1 MSCKNLSKQQQGD
14 LRFQALLN
22 PLECRM
28 LCIFCPVFFLLS
40 ESQNNKEFWATACLC
55 LAEHRLSVFCHL
67 FPSYHHPK
75 LSSGSSGHLLCLC
88 LAVQLVIK
96 LCYFEGQTKWLNG
109 LVELVRRPCATV
121 SIDWLIKSCY
131 QDGGRPAQP
140 AAFRDVPCCVW
151 VNKVMCSLSGCNTAG
166 VVAMWW
172 LHYRRHFDCQSKRL
186 GPNASQCDEEGPG
199 EEKVPHLPW
208 FIFPERDL
216 PCVQRSCVSL
226 PSFRNWQTE
235 KPQIGRWE
243 HRQHALTAMKEDV
256 WNVGCVSA
264 GAEEGRRLVRE
275 SGRGDRRSHYVTP
288 SFL

>member
-1 MSCKNLSKQQQGD
+1 
-14 LRFQALLN
+14 
-22 PLECRM
+22 M
-28 LCIFCPVFFLLS
+28 LCIFCPVFFTIREPEQQGILGRCVPVPGR
-40 ESQNNKEFWATACLC
+40 TPPLC
-55 LAEHRLSVFCHL
+55 FFCHL

-131 QDGGRPAQP
+131 QDGGQPAQP

-151 VNKVMCSLSGCNTAG
+151 VNKVMCSLSGCNTAA

-186 GPNASQCDEEGPG
+186 GPNASQCDEERPG
-199 EEKVPHLPW
+199 
-208 FIFPERDL
+208 
-216 PCVQRSCVSL
+216 Q
-226 PSFRNWQTE
+226 
-235 KPQIGRWE
+235 
-243 HRQHALTAMKEDV
+243 
-256 WNVGCVSA
+256 
-264 GAEEGRRLVRE
+264 RE
-275 SGRGDRRSHYVTP
+275 SSQFGPFSQSVNYHVCSNPVYLCRLFATDKQRNRK
-288 SFL
+288 